1 MIEASTESKD
11 PTLPQKKVSS
21 ARVLVAAMLGTT
33 IEWYDFFIYG
43 TAAALIFSQVF
54 FPSSEPATGTLTAF
68 AAFGAGFIMRPLGG
82 VIIGHLGDKYGR
94 RPMLQAT
101 VLLMGGA
108 TVAIGILPSYAAI
121 GIWAPALLVLLRLLQ
136 GFAAGGEWGGA
147 TLIAIEHAPPNRRT
161 FYGAFTQ
168 AAVPIAYL
176 LSAAMFFVLQGALD
190 KHALLAW
197 GWRIPFVLSIVV
209 VVIAVLVRSGVAES
223 PEFRAKT
230 KKSEKLP
237 LLQVLTKYPRT
248 VALTIGLTIVTSTDF
263 YLGQVFLL
271 SYATAHAGV
280 AASSMLLV
288 TIIGSA
294 VNAGMTFVAARMA
307 DRIGNRTVF
316 YIGIIGL
323 AVLAF
328 PTYLIVNTGSVGAIL
343 AVRMIGNAFNAA
355 AYAPIASILAGAF
368 SVKVRYT
375 GVSLCYQAAAV
386 LGGGFAPFI
395 AQALLTG
402 TGSWMAV
409 AGYSVTL
416 CLISFVSMTLLGKAA
431 KESREQTVL
440 PAVA

>member
-1 MIEASTESKD
+1 MIEASAESKD
-11 PTLPQKKVSS
+11 PTLPQRKVST
-21 ARVLVAAMLGTT
+21 ARVLAAAMLGTT

-54 FPSSEPATGTLTAF
+54 FPSSDPATGTLTAF
-68 AAFGAGFIMRPLGG
+68 AAFGAGFVMRPLGA

-94 RPMLQAT
+94 RPMLVAT

-121 GIWAPALLVLLRLLQ
+121 GIWAPSLLVLLRLLQ

-147 TLIAIEHAPPNRRT
+147 TLMAIEHAPRHRRT

-190 KHALLAW
+190 RQALLSW
-197 GWRIPFVLSIVV
+197 GWRIPFLLSIVV
-209 VVIAVLVRSGVAES
+209 VAIAIVVRSGVPES
-223 PEFRAKT
+223 PEFAAKS
-230 KKSEKLP
+230 KRPQRPP
-237 LLQVLTKYPRT
+237 LLQVLTRYPRS

-271 SYATAHAGV
+271 SYATTHAGV
-280 AASSMLLV
+280 PASSMLLV
-288 TIIGSA
+288 TIMGSA
-294 VNAGMTFVAARMA
+294 VNAGMTFVAARVA
-307 DRIGNRTVF
+307 DRVGNRAVF
-316 YIGIIGL
+316 YVGLIGL
-323 AVLAF
+323 ALLAF
-328 PTYLIVNTGSVGAIL
+328 PTYLIVNTGSFAAIL
-343 AVRMIGNAFNAA
+343 AVRMLGNAFNAA
-355 AYAPIASILAGAF
+355 AYAPIASILAATF

-375 GVSLCYQAAAV
+375 GISLSYQVAAV

-395 AQALLTG
+395 AQALLTA

-416 CLISFVSMTLLGKAA
+416 CVISFVSMSLLGKAA
-431 KESREQTVL
+431 KENREQATL